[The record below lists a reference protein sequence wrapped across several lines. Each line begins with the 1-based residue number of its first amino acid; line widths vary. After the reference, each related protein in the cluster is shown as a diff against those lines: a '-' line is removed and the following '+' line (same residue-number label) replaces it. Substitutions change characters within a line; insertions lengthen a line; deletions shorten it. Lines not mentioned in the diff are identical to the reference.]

1 MKVQCMTLKEVFG
14 EQMIKN
20 DMHNLSLSMQM
31 TDVLNDTTS
40 NGQSLQMLQNYSG
53 LLLNQKSHV
62 TVTLSRA
69 CWSLNPLSLSLLTL
83 PSTVKAGLDYVERF
97 LIIPLLL
104 FVCCSCRSSNR
115 KSLGVG
121 TPSPTRPLS
130 PLSAHTGNTRR
141 HMTPA
146 LGQLTLCWPVTV
158 ERLM

>member
-1 MKVQCMTLKEVFG
+1 MTLKEVFG

-69 CWSLNPLSLSLLTL
+69 C
-83 PSTVKAGLDYVERF
+83 
-97 LIIPLLL
+97 
-104 FVCCSCRSSNR
+104 
-115 KSLGVG
+115 
-121 TPSPTRPLS
+121 
-130 PLSAHTGNTRR
+130 
-141 HMTPA
+141 
-146 LGQLTLCWPVTV
+146 
-158 ERLM
+158 